1 MQEKK
6 AGGRFEAERKI
17 TTSDGEG
24 TFENDGARGMRETMT
39 EALDCGGSYH
49 LRHHDAISR
58 HHAALTSGTA

>member
-24 TFENDGARGMRETMT
+24 TFENGGARGMRETMT

-49 LRHHDAISR
+49 YDITTPFHDIMRH
-58 HHAALTSGTA
+58 